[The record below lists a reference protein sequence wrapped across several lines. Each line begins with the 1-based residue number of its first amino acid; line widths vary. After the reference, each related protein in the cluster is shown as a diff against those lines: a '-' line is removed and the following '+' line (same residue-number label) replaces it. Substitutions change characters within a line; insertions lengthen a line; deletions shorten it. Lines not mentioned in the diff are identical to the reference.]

1 MRRVRPQGINGR
13 IRRRM
18 PWMLLLLIVLL
29 AFFLRWGVWMK
40 NLTDFT
46 LKGDA
51 LNYHIMAHQIVEDGV
66 YGYALGRKSGEPNAY
81 VTPGYPLFLSAV
93 YAVVE
98 DPYRQISV
106 VRGIQVLVGSL
117 TCVLAYLVV
126 HRLLRRNDVALLTA
140 FFVAIYPPYVQS
152 AIQLLTEVLALA
164 TLLLYGWL
172 AVVAF
177 ETRKAAHHFAAG
189 VALALHVLVRP
200 VLLPVAIL
208 PFLFALR
215 SEAWRGRWR
224 EWATAGA
231 WTAFGF
237 VLLMLPWWVRNAVVL
252 DQVILTATG
261 SANPFL
267 AGTYPYL
274 KNMLA
279 DFYALGLTSED
290 QGWFARQ
297 RLIKGF
303 TTEPLL
309 YLKWYTIGK
318 IQFLFEKPWLYQQ
331 IDDWFPALSP
341 WNHRL
346 HAAICGFGAAGLLY
360 GAVVS
365 RRLRA
370 VAAFGAL
377 FLALYLLFVP
387 TTLYAYPFMAFLMLG
402 TAFLLCEGMR
412 ALRSARRPH
421 RFVDRMALEQAR
433 WDSPQPPR
441 RGMFGG

>member
-1 MRRVRPQGINGR
+1 MHLLGIDGRRVSGP
-13 IRRRM
+13 
-18 PWMLLLLIVLL
+18 PCALLLIVVL
-29 AFFLRWGVWMK
+29 AFSLRWGFWMK
-40 NLTDFT
+40 NLHDFA
-46 LKGDA
+46 LQGDA

-106 VRGIQVLVGSL
+106 VRGIQVLVGSF

-126 HRLLRRNDVALLTA
+126 SRLLRRTAVALLTA

-152 AIQLLTEVLALA
+152 PVQLLTEVLALA

-177 ETRKAAHHFAAG
+177 ETRKARHHVAAG
-189 VALALHVLVRP
+189 AALALHVLVRP
-200 VLLPVAIL
+200 VLLPLAIL

-215 SEAWRGRWR
+215 SETWRGRWR
-224 EWATAGA
+224 EWAVAGA
-231 WTAFGF
+231 WTACGF

-274 KNMLA
+274 QNMLA
-279 DFYALGLTSED
+279 DFRAAGLTSAD
-290 QGWFARQ
+290 QVWFARQ
-297 RLIKGF
+297 RLIHGF

-318 IQFLFEKPWLYQQ
+318 IQFLFDNPGLYQQ
-331 IDDWFPALSP
+331 IDYWFPTLSP

-346 HAAICGFGAAGLLY
+346 HAVFCWFGAAGLVY
-360 GAVVS
+360 GASVS

-370 VAAFGAL
+370 VTVFGAL
-377 FLALYLLFVP
+377 FLGLYLLFVP
-387 TTLYAYPFMAFLMLG
+387 TTRYAYLFMAFLMLG
-402 TAFLLCEGMR
+402 TAFLLCEGLRM
-412 ALRSARRPH
+412 LRSAFR
-421 RFVDRMALEQAR
+421 
-433 WDSPQPPR
+433 PR
-441 RGMFGG
+441 RSDAPAASAGGRGDLLGAQG